1 MALFVAKHQHSP
13 ETCPA
18 GDPQMGPMLLQ
29 HLSKDNAAKY
39 GISIHGEAVIDGQH
53 TLYMILDASDSEKVN
68 EFLAPFAQ
76 AGAVEVLA
84 ANPCAAVVGRA
95 SC

>member
-1 MALFVAKHQHSP
+1 MALFVAKHQHGP
-13 ETCPA
+13 EACPA

-29 HLSKDNAAKY
+29 HLSEANAAKY

-76 AGAVEVLA
+76 AGTVEVLA

>member
-1 MALFVAKHQHSP
+1 
-13 ETCPA
+13 
-18 GDPQMGPMLLQ
+18 MLLQ

-53 TLYMILDASDSEKVN
+53 TLYMILDASDSEKIN

-76 AGAVEVLA
+76 AGTVEVLA